1 MPRRV
6 AGIED
11 FKSTIAGSGGPAK
24 QNLYYVELPARGAVE
39 TVRKLSFF
47 CKSVTLPQRG
57 ISTINR
63 EVGLD
68 FTKVAYGYTNTDIS
82 MTFHVMNDQLIRS
95 YFETWQQ
102 NIVQRRDDEG
112 GYNVA
117 FPADYMKQIKIYQ
130 LKRGESY
137 PAFNRYKDV
146 ELGPINI
153 NLELDIDIRKAG
165 GPTYKWELEDA
176 YPVAFQADTMTNDSR
191 DISEITVEFA
201 YRRWKG
207 TPMSQDQEISIDVG
221 GGADINLGNVITKKI
236 YNAVN

>member
-1 MPRRV
+1 MEYKTIGCDV
-6 AGIED
+6 LIVGAGGAGCRAAIEAS
-11 FKSTIAGSGGPAK
+11 KY
-24 QNLYYVELPARGAVE
+24 NLDVIMLSKEL
-39 TVRKLSFF
+39 
-47 CKSVTLPQRG
+47 
-57 ISTINR
+57 
-63 EVGLD
+63 VGKAH
-68 FTKVAYGYTNTDIS
+68 TA
-82 MTFHVMNDQLIRS
+82 MA
-95 YFETWQQ
+95 
-102 NIVQRRDDEG
+102 EG

-117 FPADYMKQIKIYQ
+117 FPADYMYPIKIYQ

-165 GPTYKWELEDA
+165 GPTYVWELEDA

-201 YRRWKG
+201 YRRWQG
-207 TPMSQDQEISIDVG
+207 SPMSLDQETSIDIG